1 MDIQR
6 RERVADQFS
15 RIVVHGRTAY
25 FAGLVADASEQDIVG
40 QCRQVLDKLDGLLRE
55 VGGNRSSL
63 LTMTVYL
70 KNFEDYPYFKQVYAD
85 WIDPDNL
92 PARATVR
99 ADLRDPALL
108 VEIMAIAAAG
118 ANNRG
123 SIDENL

>member
-6 RERVADQFS
+6 REQVADQFS
-15 RIVVHGRTAY
+15 RIVVHGQTVY
-25 FAGLVADASEQDIVG
+25 FAGLVADESEQDIVG
-40 QCRQVLDKLDGLLRE
+40 QCRQVLDKLDGLLQE
-55 VGGNRSSL
+55 VGSNRSRL

-70 KNFEDYPYFKQVYAD
+70 KRFEDYPDFKRVFAD
-85 WIDPDNL
+85 WIDTDNL

-118 ANNRG
+118 TDNRG
-123 SIDENL
+123 NIDENL